1 MEVDPVTGVLK
12 RDGVQSKMNPYDLYG
27 LELALELAEKYGGTV
42 ETITMGP
49 PQAKSVIIETIC
61 MGADKGT
68 VLSYRRFAGADVLA
82 TAYTISQGI
91 RKSGNFDIIICGK
104 QTTDGDTAQVGAE
117 VAEYL
122 GLPNIS
128 NVLSVDRIENG
139 KATVTASLD
148 EKLVTMDITLP
159 CLISTDGDINS
170 PRLPSYKVKQ
180 AVTNDMIRFISL
192 DDFEDRNPYNYGL
205 SGSATQVERIFPP
218 EKNTEKFSIGATNLG
233 KQLAPRI
240 AARCKA
246 GLTAD
251 CTVLEMKENTDLVQI
266 RPAFGGNIMAQI
278 ISPDT
283 RPQFCTARYKVFAE
297 PKPSDTIS
305 GEIVSMEIS
314 DNMLESAISILSCTD
329 KPKDIDISESDVIVA
344 VGRGA
349 SSEAMRSKA
358 EELGGLVSGE
368 HGIGYAKKGYL
379 KKQYGETPIA
389 LMQGIKKVFDEKN
402 ILNPGKICF

>member
-1 MEVDPVTGVLK
+1 MNILVCVKQVPGSSNVEVDPVTGVLK

-68 VLSYRRFAGADVLA
+68 VISDRRFAGADVLA

-128 NVLSVDRIENG
+128 NVLSVDKIENG

-148 EKLVTMDITLP
+148 EKVVTMDITLP

-192 DDFEDRNPYNYGL
+192 DDFEDRNPDNYGL

-218 EKNTEKFSIGATNLG
+218 EKNTEKFSIGG
-233 KQLAPRI
+233 
-240 AARCKA
+240 
-246 GLTAD
+246 
-251 CTVLEMKENTDLVQI
+251 NTDEQADGL
-266 RPAFGGNIMAQI
+266 F
-278 ISPDT
+278 
-283 RPQFCTARYKVFAE
+283 
-297 PKPSDTIS
+297 
-305 GEIVSMEIS
+305 
-314 DNMLESAISILSCTD
+314 
-329 KPKDIDISESDVIVA
+329 
-344 VGRGA
+344 
-349 SSEAMRSKA
+349 
-358 EELGGLVSGE
+358 EL
-368 HGIGYAKKGYL
+368 IC
-379 KKQYGETPIA
+379 KQKLI
-389 LMQGIKKVFDEKN
+389 
-402 ILNPGKICF
+402 